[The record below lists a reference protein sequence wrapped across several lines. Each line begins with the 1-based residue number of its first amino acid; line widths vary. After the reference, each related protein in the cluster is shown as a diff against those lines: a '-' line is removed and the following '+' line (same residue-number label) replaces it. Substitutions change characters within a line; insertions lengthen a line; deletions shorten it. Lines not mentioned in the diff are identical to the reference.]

1 LPINTPI
8 KSVRMSH
15 DQFAVLFLVTDMLNY
30 FSYLFSLLS
39 YSHVSCQNTWH
50 RLQQMKK
57 KKEKKYIDYS
67 TWYNLHIAYCAF
79 LLLTIASKITKW

>member
-1 LPINTPI
+1 
-8 KSVRMSH
+8 MSH

-50 RLQQMKK
+50 RLQRMKK
-57 KKEKKYIDYS
+57 KKEKKIHRL
-67 TWYNLHIAYCAF
+67 LHVIQFAHC
-79 LLLTIASKITKW
+79 LLRISPLNNRIKNN